1 MKIKRA
7 SELLWLLGL
16 LFVALGVALCSKA
29 DLGVSMIAAPA
40 FILAEALSPL
50 WSALN
55 VGVMEYLVEGVLLLL
70 LYVVVRRFNWRYLF
84 SFAFAILYGYTLN
97 FFLFLTQGITVTTV
111 WGHWALL
118 ILGDVFVAFG
128 VACFFRTYLPLQ
140 VYELFV
146 AEVANRFSFD
156 INKVKWVFDISLL
169 VLSLILAFLSFGN
182 SNAFDWS
189 TIGYT
194 SFHNLG
200 LGTLFT
206 PLINSP
212 LIALMGRFVDRL
224 FEPTPRFPKLQKI
237 LKRS

>member
-1 MKIKRA
+1 M
-7 SELLWLLGL
+7 
-16 LFVALGVALCSKA
+16 
-29 DLGVSMIAAPA
+29 
-40 FILAEALSPL
+40 
-50 WSALN
+50 
-55 VGVMEYLVEGVLLLL
+55 
-70 LYVVVRRFNWRYLF
+70 
-84 SFAFAILYGYTLN
+84 
-97 FFLFLTQGITVTTV
+97 
-111 WGHWALL
+111 
-118 ILGDVFVAFG
+118 AFG

-169 VLSLILAFLSFGN
+169 VLSLLLAFLSFGN
-182 SNAFDWS
+182 FNAFDWS